1 LYKCRY
7 GIEQKSAA
15 IFSETLDHD
24 WGSDAVL
31 LHENRSGSPQLWV
44 DADEMLATP
53 FKPKPCDHQVL
64 DAILGAIEQHRS
76 AVATVKT
83 RKLEQR
89 RLAWR
94 LWDIEYDET
103 IPIVAP
109 EEPDWAIM
117 AADIKA
123 AEQEKRE
130 LTAVVERVAAL
141 LTYFTHS
148 VDTTGSSPIFCGR
161 DRQTLHRWKRH
172 AGHPL

>member
-1 LYKCRY
+1 MRM
-7 GIEQKSAA
+7 
-15 IFSETLDHD
+15 
-24 WGSDAVL
+24 AVD
-31 LHENRSGSPQLWV
+31 SP
-44 DADEMLATP
+44 ADEMIATP
-53 FKPKPCDHQVL
+53 LKLKPCDRQVL
-64 DAILGAIEQHRS
+64 DGILGVIQQHRC
-76 AVATVKT
+76 AVATLKT

-89 RLAWR
+89 SLAWR
-94 LWDIEYDET
+94 LWGIEYDET

-109 EEPDWAIM
+109 EEPDWAII

-123 AEQEKRE
+123 AEQDKRA
-130 LTAVVERVAAL
+130 LTAVIERVAAL